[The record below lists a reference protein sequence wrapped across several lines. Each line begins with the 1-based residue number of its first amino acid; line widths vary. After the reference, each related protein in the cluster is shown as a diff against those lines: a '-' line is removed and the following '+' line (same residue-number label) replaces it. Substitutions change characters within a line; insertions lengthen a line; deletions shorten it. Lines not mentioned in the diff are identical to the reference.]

1 MAKCPHCGGDHS
13 KTERNWSIWRARHTT
28 DDILRVI
35 GRAYSIDAE
44 RVRQIVLK
52 RDKAVV
58 KALTASVGTPTSDE
72 TREGILGV
80 EFVFTHESL
89 VWEEHGWR
97 PLADS
102 TGYDHR
108 YMRQGYAPVSHA
120 IDEGIVYRVKK
131 VSEGD

>member
-13 KTERNWSIWRARHTT
+13 KTERNWAVWRARHTT

-35 GRAYSIDAE
+35 GEAYSIQTE

-52 RDKAVV
+52 RDKAVH
-58 KALTASVGTPTSDE
+58 KALTRSLDVPTPDE
-72 TREGILGV
+72 VREGILGV

-89 VWEEHGWR
+89 AEGQGWST
-97 PLADS
+97 LATS
-102 TGYDHR
+102 TEWRRECGYIDT
-108 YMRQGYAPVSHA
+108 YAHTL
-120 IDEGIVYRVKK
+120 DEGIVYRVKK